1 MDAET
6 RSLLTSYVLSN
17 EDTIFVGDYDEVAD
31 KLTAFQ
37 DAHHVDELMLIS
49 YIDNVQTK
57 VERYRQLAKR
67 LI

>member
-1 MDAET
+1 
-6 RSLLTSYVLSN
+6 
-17 EDTIFVGDYDEVAD
+17 
-31 KLTAFQ
+31 
-37 DAHHVDELMLIS
+37 LMLIS

>member
-1 MDAET
+1 
-6 RSLLTSYVLSN
+6 
-17 EDTIFVGDYDEVAD
+17 
-31 KLTAFQ
+31 
-37 DAHHVDELMLIS
+37 MLIS